1 MKNERNIF
9 MQYMDQIL
17 FKAQTLIE
25 ALPYIQKFN
34 NKKVVVK
41 YGGSAMLDENLQLN
55 VIKDVALLK
64 LVGMKPIIVHGGGKE
79 ITRWLEK
86 IGHESVFVEG
96 LRVTDEITMEVVE
109 MVLGRVNKGL
119 VQMVEKLGVK
129 AVGISGKDGNT
140 LKVEKK
146 YVNGK
151 DIGYV
156 GSVREVNTDL
166 INTLIDNG
174 FVPVIAPIGLDDNY
188 VNYNINADDVA
199 CAVAT
204 AIGAEKLVFLT
215 DIEGVYADPDDKNSL
230 ISVLTLEK
238 ADELIASGF
247 VGGGMLPK
255 LKNCVD
261 AVRNGVSRVHI
272 LDGRIPHCLLL
283 EFFTNRGI
291 GTAII
296 HKENLYENE
305 IIQY

>member
-1 MKNERNIF
+1 MNI
-9 MQYMDQIL
+9 MEHMDQIL
-17 FKAQTLIE
+17 LKAQTLIE

-41 YGGSAMLDENLQLN
+41 YGGSAMLDDNLQLN

-79 ITRWLEK
+79 ITSWLQK
-86 IGHESVFVEG
+86 LGHESTFVEG
-96 LRVTDEITMEVVE
+96 LRVTDEMTMEIAE

-129 AVGISGKDGNT
+129 AVGISGKDGTT
-140 LKVEKK
+140 LRVDKK
-146 YVNGK
+146 YVSGK
-151 DIGYV
+151 DIGLV
-156 GSVREVNTDL
+156 GSIKEVNVGL
-166 INTLIDNG
+166 INTLIDND
-174 FVPVIAPIGLDDNY
+174 FVPIIAPIGLDDNY
-188 VNYNINADDVA
+188 NNYNINADDAA

-215 DIEGVYADPDDKNSL
+215 DIEGVYADPQDKSSL
-230 ISVLTLEK
+230 ISVLTLDK
-238 ADELIASGF
+238 ADELLASGF

-272 LDGRIPHCLLL
+272 LDGRMPHCLLL
-283 EFFTNRGI
+283 EFFTNKGI

-296 HKENLYENE
+296 QKENLFENE
-305 IIQY
+305 VAQM

>member
-1 MKNERNIF
+1 MEH
-9 MQYMDQIL
+9 MEQIL

-41 YGGSAMLDENLQLN
+41 YGGSAMTNESLQTN

-79 ITRWLEK
+79 ITKWLSLL
-86 IGHESVFVEG
+86 GHDSAFVEG
-96 LRVTDEITMEVVE
+96 LRVTDEQTMEVAE
-109 MVLGRVNKGL
+109 MVLGKVNKNL
-119 VQMVEKLGVK
+119 VQMLEKLGVK
-129 AVGISGKDGNT
+129 AVGISGKDGAT

-146 YVNGK
+146 LVNGQ
-151 DIGYV
+151 DIGLV
-156 GSVREVNTDL
+156 GNIKEVNVEL
-166 INTLIDNG
+166 INTLIDND
-174 FVPVIAPIGLDDNY
+174 FVPVIAPIGLDDNFQ
-188 VNYNINADDVA
+188 NYNINADDAA

-204 AIGAEKLVFLT
+204 AIGAEKLAFLT
-215 DIEGVYADPDDKNSL
+215 DIEGVYRDPQDKSTL

-238 ADELIASGF
+238 ADELLDSGF
-247 VGGGMLPK
+247 IGGGMLPK

-272 LDGRIPHCLLL
+272 LDGRMEHCLLL

-296 HKENLYENE
+296 HKEKIFENE
-305 IIQY
+305 TVS

>member
-1 MKNERNIF
+1 
-9 MQYMDQIL
+9 MDQIVL
-17 FKAQTLIE
+17 KAQTLIE

-41 YGGSAMLDENLQLN
+41 YGGSAMIDENLQSN

-79 ITRWLEK
+79 ITKWLEK
-86 IGHESVFVEG
+86 LGHKSVFVEG

-109 MVLGRVNKGL
+109 MVLGKVNKSL
-119 VQMVEKLGVK
+119 VQMVERLGVK

-140 LKVEKK
+140 LKVEKR

-156 GSVREVNTDL
+156 GNIKEVNTDL
-166 INTLIDNG
+166 INTLIDND
-174 FVPVIAPIGLDDNY
+174 FVPVIAPIGLDDNF

-215 DIEGVYADPDDKNSL
+215 DIEGVYADPEDKNSL

-238 ADELIASGF
+238 ADELIAGGF

-272 LDGRIPHCLLL
+272 LDGRMPHCLLL
-283 EFFTNRGI
+283 EFFTNKGI

-296 HKENLYENE
+296 RKESLFENE
-305 IIQY
+305 VIQY